1 LKRSNQARA
10 RIPAQFRLDVSVT
23 PGNAREFDLWRSGMS
38 PLFAIDCADS
48 EARSSYGAQL
58 TSYQFADVAI
68 VSGHASATTFERTA
82 PLIARSGIDSI
93 SLLVY
98 TKGGCAL
105 DVEGRAAEV
114 RPGDVCFLDLSRPI
128 NLRAPDYESLTL
140 ILPRAALAPHLAD
153 LDGLHGRVLQKSNP
167 LNTILVNHL
176 QTLFAQAPSL
186 SAADGRAAAKGTA
199 ALIAAFA
206 GPSANGRDAI
216 ARTESATSLHALRR
230 FIEAHF
236 HNMDLGPEFICRQLG
251 ISRAKL
257 YRAFEPMGGVSHYIL
272 QRRLTLAYRMLVDP
286 ADADQRVGAIASR
299 CGFGNVSVFNRAFRD
314 AYAMSPTELRDGFER
329 DELADVRFSGEAG
342 FGTMSR
348 WLLGL
353 DAA

>member
-1 LKRSNQARA
+1 LKRSNRAHART
-10 RIPAQFRLDVSVT
+10 PNQFRLDVSVT
-23 PGNAREFDLWRSGMS
+23 PGNAREFDLWRSGMA
-38 PLFAIDCADS
+38 PLFAMDSADS
-48 EARSSYGAQL
+48 EARSSFGAQM

-68 VSGHASATTFERTA
+68 ASGQASAATFERTA
-82 PLIARSGIDSI
+82 PLIARSGIDNI
-93 SLLVY
+93 AVLVY
-98 TKGGCAL
+98 AKGGCAL

-114 RPGDVCFLDLSRPI
+114 RAGDVCFLDLSRPV

-140 ILPRAALAPHLAD
+140 ILPRAALAPSLAD
-153 LDGLHGRVLQKSNP
+153 LDGLHGQALQKSNP

-176 QTLFAQAPSL
+176 RTLFAQAPSL

-206 GPSANGRDAI
+206 GPSANGRDTM

-230 FIEAHF
+230 FIEAHLY
-236 HNMDLGPEFICRQLG
+236 NMDMGPEFICRQLG

-272 QRRLTLAYRMLVDP
+272 QRRLTLAYRMLIDP

-299 CGFGNVSVFNRAFRD
+299 CGFGNVSVFSRAFRD
-314 AYAMSPTELRDGFER
+314 AYAMSPTELRDAFER